1 MDIGEK
7 RSTVDDYTPLWK
19 LGLRRF
25 MKNKLAVVGMIILIV
40 LIISAVLAPIISPH
54 SRDKQNLSMI
64 NKGPSEEYKLGTD
77 ELGRDVLTRLLYGGR
92 VSLSVG
98 LVSTSISVLIGVVL
112 GILSGYYGGIVD
124 MIIMRIVDVFMCF
137 PFFVLAITM
146 AAILGPSIWNVMI
159 ITGLL
164 GWTSICRM
172 VRAEV
177 MSIKERE
184 YIEGAKAIG
193 LNSREIMFEHILPNT
208 LAIIIVYATL
218 GIASGILSEAGLS
231 FLGLGVKQPQPSWG
245 NMLAS
250 AQNLQTLQRRW
261 WLWVPPGLLVFITIL
276 SINFVGDGLRDA
288 LDPKLKE

>member
-1 MDIGEK
+1 MDIIDK
-7 RSTVDDYTPLWK
+7 KNKTLDYTPLWK
-19 LGLRRF
+19 LSLNRF
-25 MKNKLAVVGMIILIV
+25 MKNKLAVFGMIILLI
-40 LIISAVLAPIISPH
+40 LIITSIFAPLITSYG
-54 SRDKQNLSMI
+54 RDAQNLSMI
-64 NKGPSEEYKLGTD
+64 HGKPSKEHILGTD
-77 ELGRDVLTRLLYGGR
+77 ELGRDVFTRLLYGGR

-98 LVSTSISVLIGVVL
+98 LVSTTISVIIGVIL
-112 GILSGYYGGIVD
+112 GILSGYYGKAVD
-124 MIIMRIVDVFMCF
+124 IIIMRIVDIFMCF
-137 PFFVLAITM
+137 PFFVLAITI

-164 GWTSICRM
+164 SWTSICRI

-184 YIEGAKAIG
+184 FVEASKALG
-193 LNSREIMFEHILPNT
+193 LINREIMFKHILPNT
-208 LAIIIVYATL
+208 FAIIIVYATL

-250 AQNLQTLQRRW
+250 AQSLQSLQHRW
-261 WLWVPPGLLVFITIL
+261 WLWVPAGLLVFITIL

-288 LDPKLKE
+288 LDPKLKR